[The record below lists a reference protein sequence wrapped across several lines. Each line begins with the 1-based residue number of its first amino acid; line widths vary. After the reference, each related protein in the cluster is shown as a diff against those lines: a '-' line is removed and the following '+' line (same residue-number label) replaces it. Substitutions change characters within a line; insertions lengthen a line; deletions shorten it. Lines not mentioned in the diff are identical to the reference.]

1 MQLLQFKNS
10 IEGIELE
17 NDQNTLRNRKRE
29 NFRKTINKLIT
40 VIWY

>member
-17 NDQNTLRNRKRE
+17 NEQNTLSNRKRE